1 MMRTAGARIWFVL
14 GLAVVLSAADVQDVG
29 LVDAA
34 KAADWDLVRA
44 LLQEEADVNEVRGD
58 GTTPLIWA
66 SYWGNPEIVDV
77 LIGAGADANV
87 ASDLGVT
94 ALWPAAEHG
103 NAAIVERLLDAG
115 ADPNAALLSGE
126 TPVMTAARAG
136 YVEIVEL
143 LLASGADPN
152 TAATRGH
159 TALMWATAQR
169 HPEVVDV
176 LLAHGA
182 EVDARSG
189 DWAQYYQKGGGSAPH
204 PDDEFWLQEGGF
216 TPLLF
221 AARAGD
227 LASAKLL
234 VAAGAD
240 VNDQTAG
247 GMSATTLAIHAV
259 RPTAGYIPLPGDFQG
274 GGAVLPAGAAFAS
287 PNVLPPNDAEDLVE
301 FLLEQGAE
309 ANGDEYGHS
318 ALHAAVLRRSER
330 VIRALLAHG
339 ADPNVQL
346 RSAMNYQRDSYDFYL
361 DLPLEGATEGATPFW
376 LAAHF
381 GLPNIMHLLAESG
394 ADPLFA
400 LYVEYWGR
408 GNRTEGWTASTE
420 GTTTALMAALG
431 MPRGISG
438 FAVSEDLLERE
449 ALALEAVKLTV
460 ELGVDVNVTNAN
472 GNTALD
478 AAKALEYGSVVEFL
492 IENGAVDGAGADSLR
507 GRRFF
512 R

>member
-1 MMRTAGARIWFVL
+1 MRTSGARSSLVF
-14 GLAVVLSAADVQDVG
+14 GLAVVLSAAGVQDPG

-34 KAADWDLVRA
+34 KEADWDLVRA
-44 LLQEEADVNEVRGD
+44 LLQESPDVNEVRGD
-58 GTTPLIWA
+58 GSTALIWA
-66 SYWGNPEIVDV
+66 SYWDNPEIVDL
-77 LIGAGADANV
+77 LIDAGADVNV

-103 NAAIVERLLDAG
+103 SAAITERLLDAG

-136 YVEIVEL
+136 YVEVVKL
-143 LLASGADPN
+143 LLDRGADAN
-152 TAATRGH
+152 QRATREH

-169 HPEVVDV
+169 HPEVVEL

-182 EVDARSG
+182 DVHARSG
-189 DWAQYYQKGGGSAPH
+189 SWPQYYQKGGGSTPH
-204 PDDEFWLQEGGF
+204 PDDEFWQQEGGF

-221 AARAGD
+221 AARVGD

-240 VNDQTAG
+240 VSDQTAG

-259 RPTAGYIPLPGDFQG
+259 SPSAGYIPVPGDFQG

-287 PNVLPPNDAEDLVE
+287 PDALPSNDAEELIE
-301 FLLEQGAE
+301 FLLEQGADP
-309 ANGDEYGHS
+309 NGDAYGHT

-330 VIRALLAHG
+330 AIRALLAHG
-339 ADPNVQL
+339 ADPNVPL
-346 RSAMNYQRDSYDFYL
+346 RAAMNYQRDSYDFYL

-376 LAAHF
+376 LAARY
-381 GLPNIMHLLAESG
+381 GQPNIMRLLAEYG
-394 ADPLFA
+394 ADPLWA
-400 LYVEYWGR
+400 LYVEYWGENQD
-408 GNRTEGWTASTE
+408 GGGWTISTE

-438 FAVSEDLLERE
+438 YAESEDPVERE

-460 ELGVDVNVTNAN
+460 ELGVDVNVANAN

-478 AAKALEYGSVVEFL
+478 AAGALEYQSVIEFL
-492 IENGAVDGAGADSLR
+492 IENGAVEGAGADSLR